1 MEVTTTTRTFE
12 THIYE
17 SRFFTIEQVIQA
29 LQEYNEAYGHEG
41 EVSQIHIST
50 DLNGKMKILTSN
62 MDLVKAPTL
71 ALIRP
76 KVTCS

>member
-1 MEVTTTTRTFE
+1 MEVTTTMRTLE

-17 SRFFTIEQVIQA
+17 SRFFTIEQAIQA
-29 LQEYNEAYGHEG
+29 LQEYNETHGHEG

-50 DLNGKMKILTSN
+50 DLNGKMKILTCN
-62 MDLVKAPTL
+62 MDLVNYPSL
-71 ALIRP
+71 ELIRP